1 MNQTY
6 KLVAFDMD
14 GVIFENKNSWE
25 MVHNAFGTA
34 YKIKGIME
42 NPSKEKY
49 DASYK
54 KVIGELWK
62 GKDTKKINNKIQEAK
77 YNPGVREVVA
87 SLKKRGY
94 ILAIISSGVSTLA
107 KRAKEELGFDYVF
120 ANELMT
126 KEGIVSGEFNLQVY
140 DYNKGEILQKL
151 CEKLGITSKETI
163 VVGDGAND
171 ISKFKVAGMSIA
183 FNNPSEKLIPYATH
197 VVTSNNMLEVLK
209 HIP

>member
-25 MVHNAFGTA
+25 MVHEVFKTSYNNEE
-34 YKIKGIME
+34 IMK
-42 NPSKEKY
+42 NPSKKKY
-49 DASYK
+49 DTVYK
-54 KVIGELWK
+54 ELIGELWK
-62 GKDTKKINNKIQEAK
+62 GKDTREINNKVQEAK

-94 ILAIISSGVSTLA
+94 ILAIISSGFSTLA
-107 KRAKEELGFDYVF
+107 KRAKEELGFDHVF
-120 ANELMT
+120 AKELMT

-151 CEKLGITSKETI
+151 CEKLGFTSKEAI

-171 ISKFKVAGMSIA
+171 IAKFKVAGISIA
-183 FNNPSEKLIPYATH
+183 FNNPNEKLIPYATH